1 MNCHRPAAPAGDK
14 EEAAWANVGA
24 VNTDDAPAKEPEEAP
39 AEKVTDVPDETEPVE
54 EDARE
59 EEAEASDTEVKD
71 EVKKPETE
79 SVAAEG
85 EIVAVED
92 APSTSDPVSEDAA
105 PLSEANPSGEELS
118 KAATAAAD
126 VDTHGQATDEDAVEE
141 WVEEGG
147 TQKGKDDET
156 KP

>member
-1 MNCHRPAAPAGDK
+1 MCIRDRAEAAAGGDPETAHEDKERSDEDEAVHDVPAGDK

-24 VNTDDAPAKEPEEAP
+24 VNTDDPPAKEPEEAP
-39 AEKVTDVPDETEPVE
+39 AEKVTHVPDETEPVE

-59 EEAEASDTEVKD
+59 EEAEEFDTEGKD
-71 EVKKPETE
+71 EAKSETRTDIP
-79 SVAAEG
+79 EG

-105 PLSEANPSGEELS
+105 PLSDANPSGAELS
-118 KAATAAAD
+118 QAAT
-126 VDTHGQATDEDAVEE
+126 DAV
-141 WVEEGG
+141 
-147 TQKGKDDET
+147 DDGET